1 MTAKKSTLSLIL
13 SVAVGLAL
21 LSHNGLAGPAIQSPT
36 PLNAT
41 IDTTNRMVARLSWA
55 NISGETGYLVER
67 KSATSAS
74 FSEVAKLGPNVRAY
88 GDITTTSQS
97 YTYRVRAYKAMG
109 AKTIYSSYTNIVA
122 VVTGELPPTSS
133 SSSGTTTGTSS
144 SGGTT
149 TDTSS
154 SSGTTTDTSSSSG
167 TTTGTTSSSGST
179 DCPS

>member
-21 LSHNGLAGPAIQSPT
+21 LSHNGLAGPALQSPT

-41 IDTTNRMVARLSWA
+41 IDTTNRMVVARLSWA

-133 SSSGTTTGTSS
+133 SSSGTTTGT
-144 SGGTT
+144 
-149 TDTSS
+149 
-154 SSGTTTDTSSSSG
+154 
-167 TTTGTTSSSGST
+167 TSSSGST